1 MAKHCT
7 LLTITNTSRRQ
18 ECGQHVTFP
27 EPCEVRRVLGF
38 EAATVC
44 LKTVMDQCYTEI
56 TDEQEELLFIH
67 APEVI
72 RQFRSEGSITDA
84 FLDTLGI
91 PKLPGDRHIDRDGLV
106 PWRRHAYMLS
116 HTYSKENFVNYLQ
129 IRNDNKNPV
138 LQQQKKDRELA
149 EKLVRRAQILQ
160 DRNDLAAHEK
170 ALKLAAKNAE
180 KIRRA
185 GLTPALRKAED
196 VQKKLQ
202 LVAQRAAKQLQEEE
216 KLARARALLL

>member
-1 MAKHCT
+1 
-7 LLTITNTSRRQ
+7 
-18 ECGQHVTFP
+18 
-27 EPCEVRRVLGF
+27 
-38 EAATVC
+38 
-44 LKTVMDQCYTEI
+44 
-56 TDEQEELLFIH
+56 
-67 APEVI
+67 
-72 RQFRSEGSITDA
+72 
-84 FLDTLGI
+84 
-91 PKLPGDRHIDRDGLV
+91 
-106 PWRRHAYMLS
+106 MLS

-160 DRNDLAAHEK
+160 DREDLAAHEK

-185 GLTPALRKAED
+185 GLTPAQRKAEN